1 MENNSLF
8 EQYMLNAAEAMS
20 VEGGVD
26 PVVPITTTTT
36 TTTPIAA
43 VEKAKHDKIAHFK
56 SKLAEVK
63 ASTKFSADQKA
74 KLTEVFTKHV
84 TALKA

>member
-1 MENNSLF
+1 MGNNSLF

-26 PVVPITTTTT
+26 AVVPVTT

-43 VEKAKHDKIAHFK
+43 VAKAKHDKIAHFK
-56 SKLAEVK
+56 SKIAEVK
-63 ASTKFSADQKA
+63 ASTKFNADQKA